1 MRVILWT
8 VPDRGVLSSDEEE
21 KKAILAEENIQTLE
35 ETEKVN

>member
-1 MRVILWT
+1 MRVILSA
-8 VPDRGVLSSDEEE
+8 VPGRGVLSVDEEE